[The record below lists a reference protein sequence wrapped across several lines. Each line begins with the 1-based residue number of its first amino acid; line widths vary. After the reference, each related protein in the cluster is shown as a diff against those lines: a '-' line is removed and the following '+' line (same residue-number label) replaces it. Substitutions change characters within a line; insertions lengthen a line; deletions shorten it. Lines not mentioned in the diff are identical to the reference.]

1 MVVLETVCV
10 AFAMFSAL
18 PVPHVDWNERNMRY
32 AMAAFPLV
40 GAVIGA
46 LWCVCGL
53 LPLPDMLKAA
63 GCVRWRRWLSFGGI
77 APWRRSSSAAL
88 RAIWRAG
95 FCSAQS
101 LSCWWHC

>member
-40 GAVIGA
+40 GAVIG
-46 LWCVCGL
+46 
-53 LPLPDMLKAA
+53 
-63 GCVRWRRWLSFGGI
+63 F
-77 APWRRSSSAAL
+77 
-88 RAIWRAG
+88 AIWKVKGGALTDP
-95 FCSAQS
+95 
-101 LSCWWHC
+101 LSYYDYMRDRITIQIYNG

>member
-46 LWCVCGL
+46 LVVAVLRNGL
-53 LPLPDMLKAA
+53 NLN
-63 GCVRWRRWLSFGGI
+63 GINSFWQQVILGVLVLVVVYVDT
-77 APWRRSSSAAL
+77 RKTKKKRSV
-88 RAIWRAG
+88 
-95 FCSAQS
+95 
-101 LSCWWHC
+101 

>member
-63 GCVRWRRWLSFGGI
+63 GFCRLLTDKAAPFSRALFLPIRVFIPRCSF
-77 APWRRSSSAAL
+77 SMNFSA
-88 RAIWRAG
+88 
-95 FCSAQS
+95 
-101 LSCWWHC
+101 